1 MVKGMSRQS
10 YERGVV
16 LVRCPGCQNL
26 HLVADRLGWFGAPG
40 SIEDFVSQRG
50 ESVLRCAVDGTF
62 ELTPEQ
68 LEAWR
73 GASSRGGGFF
83 ELAGSRRPAAAAAAS
98 RVGSLSPTVLPLNG
112 AGAASQDGGD
122 EPDKPGE

>member
-1 MVKGMSRQS
+1 
-10 YERGVV
+10 V
-16 LVRCPGCQNL
+16 LL
-26 HLVADRLGWFGAPG
+26 LTA
-40 SIEDFVSQRG
+40 QRSSPRPRPEATPQLPLPFTPLLPRTG
-50 ESVLRCAVDGTF
+50 VLRCAVDGTF